1 MTPHGAIYNRVSVRS
16 DAGKTTERLKMQ
28 SLGCFAY
35 DSEVSAKIE
44 DNWILRFI
52 DSYDVEIQDWVDH
65 ALKGETGGSSAW
77 DGYVASITAD
87 ALVKSQTSG
96 VPEKVVTGGTPNF
109 YKK

>member
-1 MTPHGAIYNRVSVRS
+1 M
-16 DAGKTTERLKMQ
+16 
-28 SLGCFAY
+28 
-35 DSEVSAKIE
+35 
-44 DNWILRFI
+44 
-52 DSYDVEIQDWVDH
+52 EIQDWVDH

-96 VPEKVVTGGTPNF
+96 QAEKVVTGGTPDF